1 MSSGRRELLQW
12 LERTACQ
19 DAQFAARLGISPAY
33 LSQILHGHR
42 RPGLDVL
49 ARMRDLTGIPP
60 MAWADT
66 DEDEK
71 DSSADRRRK
80 KSTEGGANQ
89 GVSAALTR
97 CRRS

>member
-1 MSSGRRELLQW
+1 MSLGRRELLRW

-33 LSQILHGHR
+33 LSQILHGRR

-60 MAWADT
+60 VAWADT

-71 DSSADRRRK
+71 DSGADRRRK
-80 KSTEGGANQ
+80 KAVEGEADQ
-89 GVSAALTR
+89 QLAH
-97 CRRS
+97 C